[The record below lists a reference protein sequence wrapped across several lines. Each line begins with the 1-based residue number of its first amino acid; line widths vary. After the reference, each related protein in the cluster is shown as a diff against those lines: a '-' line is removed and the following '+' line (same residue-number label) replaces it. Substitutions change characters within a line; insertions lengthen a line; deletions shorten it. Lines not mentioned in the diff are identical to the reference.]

1 MKDGKIND
9 MNIFSKV
16 LLEDVLEIE
25 RHDGNWHRTAEI
37 ADNLGLK

>member
-1 MKDGKIND
+1 

-25 RHDGNWHRTAEI
+25 WHDGNWHRTAEI